1 MVTITAAGREVL
13 GRGSTVHAQTISEL
27 LLDRLTADEQDL
39 LARALTRVAEGQPGS
54 ASRSPCRRG
63 RSNRFRELSDRAG
76 GLMAQPAAFGL
87 NVDPNAGGLAIAG
100 RIAAIA
106 DSAGLEYVGIQDHP
120 YNPEFLDTLTV
131 ITWLAARTSR
141 VHLFPNVANLPLRPP
156 AMLAKQAASIDVL
169 SGGRFELGLGAG
181 ASAEGIAG
189 MGGPRRT
196 PGQARAALSEAIDI
210 IRASWAGEPFSFEGT
225 DYQAREVRPGP
236 RPAHPIGLW
245 LGVVG
250 PRAVALV
257 GAKADGWSVSAPYV
271 PPERLPE
278 LNDIITGAAL
288 EENRDP
294 ERITRLYNV
303 MGLISAEDRGPFHG
317 PAGRWIE
324 TLASLYAD
332 YQMNAFVFWP
342 SGDRERQSRIWA
354 EEVVPAAREALG
366 DPAGA

>member
-1 MVTITAAGREVL
+1 
-13 GRGSTVHAQTISEL
+13 
-27 LLDRLTADEQDL
+27 
-39 LARALTRVAEGQPGS
+39 
-54 ASRSPCRRG
+54 
-63 RSNRFRELSDRAG
+63 
-76 GLMAQPAAFGL
+76 MAQPAAFGL

-169 SGGRFELGLGAG
+169 SSGRFELGLGAG
-181 ASAEGIAG
+181 AFANGIAG

-225 DYQAREVRPGP
+225 HYQAREVQPGP
-236 RPAHPIGLW
+236 RPAHPVGLW

-278 LNDIITGAAL
+278 LNDIIAGAAL
-288 EENRDP
+288 EEGRDP

-324 TLASLYAD
+324 TLASLYTD

-342 SGDRERQSRIWA
+342 SGDRERQARVWA

-366 DPAGA
+366 DPPGA

>member
-1 MVTITAAGREVL
+1 
-13 GRGSTVHAQTISEL
+13 
-27 LLDRLTADEQDL
+27 
-39 LARALTRVAEGQPGS
+39 
-54 ASRSPCRRG
+54 
-63 RSNRFRELSDRAG
+63 
-76 GLMAQPAAFGL
+76 MAQPAAFGL
-87 NVDPNAGGLAIAG
+87 NVNPHAGGLAIAG

-120 YNPEFLDTLTV
+120 YNADFLDTFTV

-181 ASAEGIAG
+181 AFADGIAG

-196 PGQARAALSEAIDI
+196 PGEARAALSEAIDV
-210 IRASWAGEPFSFEGT
+210 IRASWAGEPFSFDGSY
-225 DYQAREVRPGP
+225 YQLPGVQPGP
-236 RPAHPIGLW
+236 RPAHPVGLW

-250 PRAVALV
+250 PRAAALV

-288 EENRDP
+288 EANRDP
-294 ERITRLYNV
+294 GPDHPALQRHGADLRGGPGPVPRPGRAL
-303 MGLISAEDRGPFHG
+303 DRDAGQPVHG
-317 PAGRWIE
+317 PADERVRVLAVRGPGTPVPHLRGGGRPGGPRG
-324 TLASLYAD
+324 AA
-332 YQMNAFVFWP
+332 
-342 SGDRERQSRIWA
+342 G
-354 EEVVPAAREALG
+354 PARAGLSPGARVR
-366 DPAGA
+366 AG